1 MNRDPDYA
9 IRLEKAIAEKY
20 GEKTVLNPH
29 SQWTPEKEKKYLKEL
44 KDIHTSED
52 LLEKEKEEHN
62 GFLVSEK
69 LINLSK
75 KKYCNTCDT
84 YRPELY
90 NRMYFIKF
98 DCCKKC
104 FIQFIESREER
115 WHKGWRPKGETKK
128 CR

>member
-75 KKYCNTCDT
+75 KNIVTHVTLIGLSFTTGCI
-84 YRPELY
+84 L
-90 NRMYFIKF
+90 
-98 DCCKKC
+98 
-104 FIQFIESREER
+104 
-115 WHKGWRPKGETKK
+115 
-128 CR
+128 